1 MSLPLFRYYAKNV
14 TRKILPSSAWQQ
26 LRNIKLRHEG
36 SLRKKAESDAITR
49 YGYFNVEQMREALK
63 SVEIKRGGIL
73 FVQSSLNRFY
83 NFKGTARDI
92 LLLLEEIIGPEGTL
106 IMPSFPGY
114 SEDGLFFFDVRKTP
128 AQTGLLCELL
138 RRHPGVIRSLNPV
151 HSVCAVGPMAEEL
164 LSEHHLSPFTCGNK
178 SPFAKMADHGGQ
190 ILGLGLPPGYT
201 TFFHVVEDID
211 PEKYPRPIYVRK
223 PVDYTVINET
233 GQELSVSVCLRN
245 PRVATTMKLERVT
258 QHLSEQAHRVFSI
271 YGVPAFI
278 ADAKLLLGELCSLRD
293 KGIILYD

>member
-1 MSLPLFRYYAKNV
+1 MSLQLFIYYAKNV

-36 SLRKKAESDAITR
+36 SLRKKAKSDAITR

-63 SVEIKRGGIL
+63 SAQIKRGGIL

-83 NFKGTARDI
+83 NFKGTAKDI

-106 IMPSFPGY
+106 IMPCFPGHFK
-114 SEDGLFFFDVRKTP
+114 DGAFFFDVRKAP
-128 AQTGLLCELL
+128 AQTGLLCELF
-138 RRHPGVIRSLNPV
+138 RRRSGVIRSLNPP
-151 HSVCAVGPMAEEL
+151 HSTCAIGPMAEEL
-164 LSEHHLSPFTCGNK
+164 LSEHHLSPFTCGSK
-178 SPFAKMADHGGQ
+178 SPLAKIADHGGQ

-201 TFFHVVEDID
+201 TFFHVVEDTE
-211 PEKYPRPIYVRK
+211 PEKYPRPIYVGK
-223 PVDYTVINET
+223 PIDYTVINET
-233 GQELSVSVCLRN
+233 GQKLSVSVYRRN
-245 PRVATTMKLERVT
+245 PKVTATMKLERIT
-258 QHLSEQAHRVFSI
+258 KHLSEQAYRAFSI

-278 ADAKLLLGELCSLRD
+278 ADAKLLLRELCSLRD

>member
-1 MSLPLFRYYAKNV
+1 MSLQLFRYYAKNV
-14 TRKILPSSAWQQ
+14 TKKILPSSAWQQ
-26 LRNIKLRHEG
+26 LRNIKLRHKA
-36 SLRKKAESDAITR
+36 SFRRKAKSDAIAR
-49 YGYFNVEQMREALK
+49 YGYFNVAQMREALK

-83 NFKGTARDI
+83 NFKGTAIDI

-114 SEDGLFFFDVRKTP
+114 SEEGLFFFDVRKTP

-138 RRHPGVIRSLNPV
+138 RRRPDVIRSLNPP
-151 HSVCAVGPMAEEL
+151 HSVCAIGPMAEEL
-164 LSEHHLSPFTCGNK
+164 LSEHHLSPFTCGSK
-178 SPFAKMADHGGQ
+178 SPFAKIADHGGQ
-190 ILGLGLPPGYT
+190 ILGLGLPPGCT

-233 GQELSVSVCLRN
+233 GQKLSVSVCLRN
-245 PRVATTMKLERVT
+245 PKVTTTMKLERVT